1 MLSLE
6 NIFDERFY
14 LQRNRDVAIAVEQG
28 LQASGLAHYVSLGQ
42 FEGRRPSAAFDP
54 VFYLAANPDV
64 AIAAGQGLTTAIA
77 HFVGAGQLEGR
88 DPIVDFSTRAYLA
101 TYPDVAAVA
110 AAGGPDPLTAYQHY
124 VAAGRSEGRT
134 PAGLPLGTPP
144 EVTHPLDP
152 LTLEEIGRAIAVI
165 RASQPPETTVL
176 FPEVSLRE
184 PPKLEVL
191 GHQAGVP
198 FSRQAFVIVLDRAAN
213 TTHEAVVDLTTN
225 TLRSLDLVPGAQPL
239 ITVEE
244 FDILDTVVR
253 NDPQW
258 QAAIAARGL
267 NPDDIQVDGWA
278 PGLLSDTE
286 QASGAR
292 LLRALSYVKG
302 NDRNFYGR
310 PVEGLLVTVNL
321 NTETVDNIIDR
332 GPVPISDANAGY
344 DATAIALRQP
354 LAPLNLTQPD
364 GPEYGIDGQ
373 QITWDNWRFRWSMQ
387 PREGLTLHQ
396 VEFREGDTWLP
407 VLYRANL
414 SEMAV
419 PYGDPDPTWTYRNA
433 FDVGEYGIGRLSS
446 SMELGREVPE
456 NATLLDAVFADD
468 YGEAYDWPGSAAVYE
483 RPSGLLWQH
492 YDYASGV
499 TEARQGRELVL
510 TSISTIG
517 NYDYALD
524 WVFHQDG
531 ILELEANL
539 TGILLTKGTDAI
551 AEPHDHSSHDHS
563 HDHGSHDHGSPDP
576 SGQTPSAI
584 SPYGTL
590 VAPNLLAVNHQHF
603 FNFRL
608 DFDVAGQ
615 ANIVKEMNVA
625 PVPDR
630 TTNPVGNAF
639 VAPSRP
645 LLTEM
650 DAQRS
655 LDWTQSRMWHIEN
668 PATTNGLGQP
678 KSYGI
683 MGGENSVPYPLPGSD
698 TRESAGFTNHSLWVT
713 PYDPSERYAAG
724 EYPNQG
730 PLGDGLPAWVADD
743 EPVVNRDVVTWY
755 TMGLTHVPRPEE
767 WPIMTGHR
775 MGFFLVPRGFS
786 NENPTRAIAE
796 PVLPAAG
803 G

>member
-1 MLSLE
+1 MLNLE
-6 NIFDERFY
+6 GLFDERFY
-14 LQRNRDVAIAVEQG
+14 LGRNGDVAIAVAQG
-28 LQASGLAHYVSLGQ
+28 LQPSGLAHFVNAGQ

-54 VFYLAANPDV
+54 AFYLATQPDV

-77 HFVGAGQLEGR
+77 HFVGAGQFEGR
-88 DPIVDFSTRAYLA
+88 DPIVDFRTGAYLA
-101 TYPDVAAVA
+101 TYPDVAAAVGA
-110 AAGGPDPLTAYQHY
+110 DLLTAYQHY

-134 PAGLPLGTPP
+134 PAGLPLGVPP
-144 EVTHPLDP
+144 EVTHPLDS
-152 LTLEEIGRAIAVI
+152 LTGEEINRAIALI
-165 RASQPPETTVL
+165 RTSQPPDATLL

-191 GHQAGVP
+191 SYQAGTP
-198 FSRQAFVIVLDRAAN
+198 FSRQAFVIALDRAGN
-213 TTHEAVVDLTTN
+213 RTYEAVVDLNSN
-225 TLRSLDLVPGAQPL
+225 TLRSWELIPGAQPL
-239 ITVEE
+239 ITAEE

-278 PGLLSDTE
+278 PGVLSDAE

-302 NDRNFYGR
+302 NDLNFYGR

-321 NTETVDNIIDR
+321 NNETVDNIIDS
-332 GPVPISDANAGY
+332 GTAIAISDANAGY

-364 GPEYGIDGQ
+364 GPEYTLDGQ
-373 QITWDNWRFRWSMQ
+373 QVTWDDWRFRWSVQ

-396 VEFREGDTWLP
+396 VEFRSGDTWQP

-446 SMELGREVPE
+446 SMVVGREVPE

-468 YGEAYDWPGSAAVYE
+468 YGEAYDWPGAAAVYE

-492 YDYASGV
+492 YDYESEV
-499 TEARQGRELVL
+499 TEGRQGRELVL
-510 TSISTIG
+510 TSLSTVG
-517 NYDYALD
+517 NYDYAFD
-524 WVFHQDG
+524 WIFHQDG
-531 ILELEANL
+531 TLELEANL

-551 AEPHDHSSHDHS
+551 AEPHDHSSHDH
-563 HDHGSHDHGSPDP
+563 GSPDP
-576 SGQTPSAI
+576 NGQTPSAI

-590 VAPNLLAVNHQHF
+590 VAPNLLAINHQHF

-615 ANIVKEMNVA
+615 LNTVKEMNAASA
-625 PVPDR
+625 PAGPS
-630 TTNPVGNAF
+630 NPTGNAF
-639 VAPSRP
+639 VAPMRP
-645 LLTEM
+645 LLTEA

-655 LDWTQSRMWHIEN
+655 LDWTQSRMWQVEN
-668 PATTNGLGQP
+668 PGVINGLGQA
-678 KSYGI
+678 KAYGL
-683 MGGENSVPYPLPGSD
+683 MAGENAVPYPLPGSD
-698 TRESAGFTNHSLWVT
+698 ARESAGFTNHSIWVT
-713 PYDPSERYAAG
+713 PYKPEERYAAG

-730 PLGDGLPAWVADD
+730 PLGDGLPAWVADN

-767 WPIMTGHR
+767 WPIMPGHR

-786 NENPTRAIAE
+786 DENPTRAIA
-796 PVLPAAG
+796 PPTLPS
-803 G
+803 